1 MKIIPSL
8 FVVAALILPVSA
20 QNPGPTPAPPATT
33 PAATA
38 ARQAEALYH
47 QGSLA
52 EKAGDPVTAEKSYT
66 AALKADPTHANA
78 RYALGQL
85 KLTSNT
91 IAAKGRE
98 AKFAT
103 IIIPAFN
110 LDAATLQEA
119 IDALGVLIEKQ
130 SKNAVAPNFVIQDP
144 QKKLSEVKISIKL
157 KSMPAKAVLQYLLEQ
172 SGAKARYDEHAIVI
186 MPNATLK

>member
-1 MKIIPSL
+1 MKTILPL
-8 FVVAALILPVSA
+8 LVAASLISPVSA
-20 QNPGPTPAPPATT
+20 QNPGSTPKPPATT
-33 PAATA
+33 PSTTPAQ
-38 ARQAEALYH
+38 QAEALYH
-47 QGSLA
+47 QGQAA
-52 EKAGDPVTAEKSYT
+52 EKAGDPVTAEKAYT
-66 AALKADPTHANA
+66 AALKADPTHANS

-85 KLTSNT
+85 KLNSGS

-103 IIIPAFN
+103 VIIPAFN

-119 IDALGVLIEKQ
+119 IDALSVLVEKQ

-144 QKKLSEVKISIKL
+144 KKQLAEVKISLKL

-186 MPNATLK
+186 MPNGS